1 MRILAR
7 LIVPFK
13 FSFETNNRISFN
25 IDDEKIIFIGQSGEG
40 VRVLSYLT
48 KDFEK
53 LKGPKKDREFLRANQ
68 KLKTP
73 ESIPI
78 RTIIL
83 NKESENY
90 LEGTIDLLK
99 STLFDIYFSFPDT
112 DIIKDRKAHDQI
124 KDKALQILSFF
135 INSYRAVTNEPDI
148 HNPSSLDLP
157 AIELAY
163 SKENWTEEDDII
175 EGQYYFL
182 MRTMKWLPTTVTGY
196 FKKSMTND
204 VFKKFNDYL
213 NSNEPVPYH
222 LILLADARE
231 QAIIRKNYNLSIV
244 LSSTATDFYLKD
256 RLLRECNSRKIS
268 NLTIGKGKKST
279 AKNYLEA
286 ILEGSLRDDII
297 GDICGFLTGE
307 NIKES
312 NQYHN
317 WFRHT
322 YDIRNQIIH
331 EGLII
336 NNEEI
341 AQKAFEVVIIFINYV
356 NDLLIK
362 ARKKNK
368 PST

>member
-7 LIVPFK
+7 LIVPFN
-13 FSFETNNRISFN
+13 FSFEANTKITFTVDN
-25 IDDEKIIFIGQSGEG
+25 EKIIFIGQPCEG

-53 LKGPKKDREFLRANQ
+53 LNGPKKGREFLRATQ
-68 KLKTP
+68 KFKKADSVP
-73 ESIPI
+73 M

-83 NKESENY
+83 HKESENY

-99 STLFDIYFSFPDT
+99 STLFDIYFSYPDT
-112 DIIKDRKAHDQI
+112 DLEKDKSAKDLI
-124 KDKALQILSFF
+124 KDKAFQILSFF

-148 HNPSSLDLP
+148 HNPSHLDLP

-163 SKENWTEEDDII
+163 SKENWTDEDEII
-175 EGQYYFL
+175 EGSYYFL
-182 MRTMKWLPTTVTGY
+182 MRTMTWLPANATGY
-196 FKKSMTND
+196 FKDPMKID
-204 VFKKFNDYL
+204 AFKKFNDYL

-222 LILLADARE
+222 LQLLADARE
-231 QAIIRKNYNLSIV
+231 QAIIHKNYNLSIV

-268 NLTIGKGKKST
+268 ILTIGKGKHKT
-279 AKNYLEA
+279 DKNYLEA

-297 GDICGFLTGE
+297 GDICGFLTNE
-307 NIKES
+307 NIKVS
-312 NQYHN
+312 SQYHN
-317 WFRHT
+317 WFRHA

-336 NNEEI
+336 NDAEI
-341 AQKAFEVVIIFINYV
+341 AKEAFEVVIILINYI

-362 ARKKNK
+362 ARKK
-368 PST
+368 